1 MGVDLFDIVTYPV
14 WKLSLLVM
22 GAMAISYVCGW
33 FMAYEKFNERNRR
46 H

>member
-1 MGVDLFDIVTYPV
+1 MGIDLFDIVSYPV

-22 GAMAISYVCGW
+22 GAMAISYAYGW
-33 FMAYEKFNERNRR
+33 FMAYEKINERNKK

>member
-1 MGVDLFDIVTYPV
+1 MGVDLFDIVTYTG

-22 GAMAISYVCGW
+22 GAMALSYAYGW